1 MMDPLRAQLAARLG
15 CVLAVATRAPEQLK
29 FNPPLHHNRGGEPSL
44 GEPSLELLCGILDGA
59 LKQQA
64 ATQPTRKEWH

>member
-1 MMDPLRAQLAARLG
+1 MDPLRAQLAARLG

-44 GEPSLELLCGILDGA
+44 DVLCGILDGA